1 MERVFLYPQETYDP
15 DVIAE
20 AAREIISGSGIDPRG
35 KTVLLKPSFV
45 YGCSLALIA
54 EGSLLERILDGGPP
68 RAGWAG
74 ASTLSVRHRTYET
87 GQQVTG
93 VPYDGT
99 LGI

>member
-15 DVIAE
+15 DGIAE
-20 AAREIISGSGIDPRG
+20 AAREIISGSGVDPRG

-45 YGCSLALIA
+45 YPSH
-54 EGSLLERILDGGPP
+54 S
-68 RAGWAG
+68 RAPCRSG

-87 GQQVTG
+87 GHHQVTG